1 MNTGKAAWCGR
12 LRLVSTSSRCITFL
26 AIDDQPPVTPY
37 LNQRAATI
45 THHHE
50 AWHDGPLEGESSAFH
65 RTFHWTLE
73 LGALDPLATKPGRSL
88 VYTTYGARARPDPS
102 ETLPRTQLP
111 VNDIVNPLWAEVTTP
126 RFAGRPAPGANTQ
139 NQAL

>member
-1 MNTGKAAWCGR
+1 MNTGKAAW
-12 LRLVSTSSRCITFL
+12 
-26 AIDDQPPVTPY
+26 
-37 LNQRAATI
+37 AATT

-111 VNDIVNPLWAEVTTP
+111 VNDITDRFRSSRQNFPVEVESGLRCFLVRAAPSASRISTQHAARSKRSKRSTV
-126 RFAGRPAPGANTQ
+126 RPG
-139 NQAL
+139 